1 MTTTNRP
8 LGITIIAFLTGLFA
22 ILSLCGHL
30 VGLVGAPFQIFGNA
44 GIGGTFVQAFGAI
57 FGLVLA
63 GISLVIAWGL
73 WNLQPWAFWATVITM
88 VLQLLS
94 GGIWARGWICGV
106 NIIPIVILL
115 YLFLDKDVRAAFR
128 V

>member
-1 MTTTNRP
+1 MTTNNRP

-22 ILSLCGHL
+22 ILSLCGHA
-30 VGLVGAPFQIFGNA
+30 VGLVSAPLQLFGHA
-44 GIGGTFVQAFGAI
+44 GLGGTFAQTFGAV

-63 GISLVIAWGL
+63 GISLFIAWGL
-73 WNLQPWAFWATVITM
+73 WTLQPWAFWATVITM

-106 NIIPIVILL
+106 NLIPILILA

>member
-1 MTTTNRP
+1 MTITNRP

-63 GISLVIAWGL
+63 GISLFIAWGL

-115 YLFLDKDVRAAFR
+115 YLFLDKDVRAAFH